1 MDPTSHQ
8 SLTNSTQR
16 RLGEHLQAA
25 GLLNS
30 EQLDEAIEYQCIY
43 GGKLG
48 TSLIELGLIDE
59 DQLAKVLSKQLQL
72 HHIKPDLLMNVS
84 VSVLKLIPEKTALKY
99 QIVPYYEDGKK
110 LYIAMNEARDLT
122 LIDELSFQ
130 LDRII
135 IPLAVPEVRLLLA
148 LQKHYGMVLSPR
160 FETLAK
166 QMDRRSLAAQKKK
179 SKQQTSTETDSK
191 PTETTDPETPD
202 KNVATWP
209 LLGDENYSGEEPTD
223 DNYFASKSAAT
234 VETQVSL
241 LQQLA
246 DAKERDDIA
255 VAIIDHLKKDF
266 PVCALLMVR
275 ANLAT
280 GWLASNDKATQN
292 FAQINIPIQESSV
305 FHLVATSHS
314 PYLGSVAD
322 SVQNRKILDYFSSS
336 PQVNALILPIQVR
349 NRLVSILYI
358 QGELEELEHRLVE
371 IQRIVNKAEMSFQLL
386 IMRNKILT
394 V

>member
-1 MDPTSHQ
+1 MSPTSHQ
-8 SLTNSTQR
+8 SLTTSSQR
-16 RLGEHLQAA
+16 RLGEYLQAA

-48 TSLIELGLIDE
+48 TSLIELGMIDE
-59 DQLAKVLSKQLQL
+59 DQLAKTLSKQLQL
-72 HHIKPDLLMNVS
+72 HHIKPALLMNVS
-84 VSVLKLIPEKTALKY
+84 ASVLKLIPEKTALKY

-130 LDRII
+130 LDHII

-166 QMDRRSLAAQKKK
+166 QMDRRMLATQKKK
-179 SKQQTSTETDSK
+179 SKKPASSETDST
-191 PTETTDPETPD
+191 PIEAIDPEMPD
-202 KNVATWP
+202 KNIAAWP
-209 LLGDENYSGEEPTD
+209 LLGDENYPEEEPTD
-223 DNYFASKSAAT
+223 GNYSAGKSTAT
-234 VETQVSL
+234 EESSVSL

-246 DAKERDDIA
+246 DAKQRDDIA
-255 VAIIDHLKKDF
+255 KAIIGYLKTDF
-266 PVCALLMVR
+266 PDCALLMVR

-280 GWLASNDKATQN
+280 GWLASNNKATQN
-292 FAQINIPIQESSV
+292 FEQINIPIQEKSV

-314 PYLGSVAD
+314 PYLGPVAD
-322 SVQNRKILDYFSSS
+322 SAQNRKILDYFSSP
-336 PQVNALILPIQVR
+336 PQINALIFPVLVR
-349 NRLVSILYI
+349 KRLVSILYI
-358 QGELEELEHRLVE
+358 QGQMKELEQRLIE
-371 IQRIVNKAEMSFQLL
+371 IQRIVDKAEMSFQLL

>member
-1 MDPTSHQ
+1 MSPTSHQ

-16 RLGEHLQAA
+16 RLGEYLQAA

-59 DQLAKVLSKQLQL
+59 GQLAKALSKQLQL

-84 VSVLKLIPEKTALKY
+84 ASVLKLVPGKTALKY

-110 LYIAMNEARDLT
+110 LYIAMNEARDLA

-130 LDRII
+130 LDHII

-166 QMDRRSLAAQKKK
+166 QMDRRMLAAQKKK
-179 SKQQTSTETDSK
+179 SKKPAIASTPIE
-191 PTETTDPETPD
+191 ETDPEMPD
-202 KNVATWP
+202 KNVAAWP
-209 LLGDENYSGEEPTD
+209 LLGDENYPGEEPTD

-234 VETQVSL
+234 EENSVDL
-241 LQQLA
+241 LEQLA

-255 VAIIDHLKKDF
+255 EAIIGYLKTDF
-266 PVCALLMVR
+266 PDCALLMVR

-280 GWLASNDKATQN
+280 GWLASNNKTTQN
-292 FAQINIPIQESSV
+292 FEQINIPIQEKSV

-314 PYLGSVAD
+314 PYLGPVAD
-322 SVQNRKILDYFSSS
+322 SVQNRKILDYFSSP
-336 PQVNALILPIQVR
+336 PQINSLIFPVLVR
-349 NRLVSILYI
+349 KRLVSILYI
-358 QGELEELEHRLVE
+358 QGQLEELEHRLVE
-371 IQRIVNKAEMSFQLL
+371 IQNIVDKAEMSFQLL

>member
-1 MDPTSHQ
+1 MSSTSHQ
-8 SLTNSTQR
+8 TLTNSTQR
-16 RLGEHLQAA
+16 RLGEYLQTA

-59 DQLAKVLSKQLQL
+59 DQLAKALSKQLQL

-84 VSVLKLIPEKTALKY
+84 ASVLKLIPKKTALKY

-160 FETLAK
+160 FETLSK
-166 QMDRRSLAAQKKK
+166 QMDRRMLAAQKKI
-179 SKQQTSTETDSK
+179 SKEQASNETDSK
-191 PTETTDPETPD
+191 PIEETDPETPD
-202 KNVATWP
+202 QDVTAWP
-209 LLGDENYSGEEPTD
+209 LLGDENYPGEEPTD
-223 DNYFASKSAAT
+223 DNYFASKSAVT
-234 VETQVSL
+234 EENSVSL

-255 VAIIDHLKKDF
+255 KAIIDHLKKDF
-266 PVCALLMVR
+266 PDCALLMVR
-275 ANLAT
+275 ANLVT
-280 GWLASNDKATQN
+280 GWLASNDNATQN
-292 FAQINIPIQESSV
+292 FEQINIPIQENSV
-305 FHLVATSHS
+305 FHLVETSHS
-314 PYLGSVAD
+314 PYLGPVAD
-322 SVQNRKILDYFSSS
+322 SVQNRKMLDYFASP
-336 PQVNALILPIQVR
+336 PQVNALIFPVLVQ

-358 QGELEELEHRLVE
+358 QGQLEELEHRLVE
-371 IQRIVNKAEMSFQLL
+371 IQRIVDKAEMSFQLL